1 MPESSSTKKRSRV
14 GLNPETLASSLVLVL
29 LVNVVQRSVGFGR
42 AVLFCRWLEP
52 DQLGYWEMAY
62 GFLMLA
68 APMAVLGLPGSFGRY
83 LERFRQQGQ
92 LWLFLRRTSLWTALL
107 AGGTIGLLAWQRET
121 VAAFVF
127 GDASFSGLAAGV
139 IACLGV
145 VILHHFFE
153 AIFAGLRMYRV
164 VSAMHFAQSMAFAA
178 ISLTLLAWWRPTAES
193 LVLGYGTAC
202 VVSILGVLAW
212 TALRVH
218 HGPDSGDSIAHREF
232 WLPLMQFAVW
242 VWVTNLLT
250 NVFGVVD
257 RYMILHWGGFEGEEA
272 LVQVGN
278 YHTSCIVPILLISV
292 ANLVVGA
299 MTPHLSHDWESG
311 RRDAVSDRLN
321 LAMKLA
327 SLAMLGAG
335 LLVLGLSPLL
345 FHYAFGDK
353 YAAGLAV
360 MPWTL
365 TACVWSALL
374 LIAQQYVWCA
384 EKSHRASVPL
394 VIGLATN
401 VVLNLVLLPRFGLA
415 GAVAA
420 TAGATL
426 LALLA
431 QLEVNRRSGM
441 RVHRGVWVV
450 VFAPALLAIDP
461 FAAAVGGCLLLVL
474 AVARGWVLTPEERA
488 AFGEAVEHR
497 LEQITNRLRRRSAS
511 LPETST
517 T

>member
-1 MPESSSTKKRSRV
+1 MNKRARV
-14 GLNPETLASSLVLVL
+14 GLRPETLASSLVLVL
-29 LVNVVQRSVGFGR
+29 LVNLVQRSVGFGR

-68 APMAVLGLPGSFGRY
+68 APLAVLGLPGSFGRY

-92 LWLFLRRTSLWTALL
+92 LWLFLRRTSLWTTLL
-107 AGGTIGLLAWQRET
+107 AGGTIGLLAWRREA

-127 GDASFSGLAAGV
+127 GDTSHAGLAAGV
-139 IACLGV
+139 IACLGI

-164 VSAMHFAQSMAFAA
+164 VSAMHFAQSLAFAA
-178 ISLTLLAWWRPTAES
+178 ISLTLLVCWRPAAES
-193 LVLGYGTAC
+193 LVIGYGAAC
-202 VVSILGVLAW
+202 VASILGVVCWAL
-212 TALRVH
+212 LRVH
-218 HGPDSGDSIAHREF
+218 HGPDRGDSTSHREF
-232 WLPLMQFAVW
+232 WPPLMRFAVW

-257 RYMILHWGGFEGEEA
+257 RYMILHWGGFEGDEA

-292 ANLVVGA
+292 ANLMANA
-299 MTPHLSHDWESG
+299 MTPHLSHEWEAG
-311 RRDAVSDRLN
+311 HRETVSARLN
-321 LAMKLA
+321 LALKA
-327 SLAMLGAG
+327 TTLAMLGAG
-335 LLVLGLSPLL
+335 LVVLGLCPLL

-353 YAAGLAV
+353 YAAGLEV

-365 TACVWSALL
+365 TACVWAGLL
-374 LIAQQYVWCA
+374 LVAQQYVWCN
-384 EKSHRASVPL
+384 EKSHRATGPL
-394 VIGLATN
+394 VLGLAAN
-401 VVLNLVLLPRFGLA
+401 VALNLVLLPRFGLA

-420 TAGATL
+420 TAAATL

-441 RVHRGVWVV
+441 RVHGGVWFA
-450 VFAPALLAIDP
+450 VFTPALLIVGPYATT
-461 FAAAVGGCLLLVL
+461 AGGCLLLIL
-474 AVARGWVLTPEERA
+474 AVGRGWVFTAAERKE
-488 AFGEAVEHR
+488 FTELIEQR
-497 LEQITNRLRRRSAS
+497 LEPFARRLRRSPS
-511 LPETST
+511 PFTDT
-517 T
+517 TTG

>member
-1 MPESSSTKKRSRV
+1 MPEAAANHKRARV
-14 GLNPETLASSLVLVL
+14 GLRPETLASSLVLVL

-68 APMAVLGLPGSFGRY
+68 APLAVLGLPGSFGRY

-92 LWLFLRRTSLWTALL
+92 LWLFLQRTSLWTALL
-107 AGGTIGLLAWQRET
+107 AGSTIGLLAWQREA

-127 GDASFSGLAAGV
+127 GDATHAGLAAGV
-139 IACLGV
+139 IACLGI

-178 ISLTLLAWWRPTAES
+178 ISLALLACWRPAAES
-193 LVLGYGTAC
+193 LVIGYGAAC
-202 VVSILGVLAW
+202 LASILGVLAW
-212 TALRVH
+212 ALLRVH
-218 HGPDSGDSIAHREF
+218 HGPDHGASTTHLEF
-232 WLPLMQFAVW
+232 WPPLMRFAVW

-257 RYMILHWGGFEGEEA
+257 RYMILHWGGFQGDEA

-292 ANLVVGA
+292 ANLMVNA
-299 MTPHLSHDWESG
+299 MTPHLSHEWEAG
-311 RRDAVSDRLN
+311 RRDAVSGRLN
-321 LAMKLA
+321 LALKVA
-327 SLAMLGAG
+327 ALAMLGAG
-335 LLVLGLSPLL
+335 LLVLGLCPLL

-360 MPWTL
+360 LPWTV
-365 TACVWSALL
+365 TACVWAALL
-374 LIAQQYVWCA
+374 LVAQQYVWCT
-384 EKSHRASVPL
+384 EQSHRATVPL
-394 VIGLATN
+394 ALGLASN
-401 VVLNLVLLPRFGLA
+401 IGLNLVLLPRFGLA
-415 GAVAA
+415 GAVSA
-420 TAGATL
+420 TAAATL

-441 RVHRGVWVV
+441 RIHRGVW
-450 VFAPALLAIDP
+450 FAIFTPALLAINP
-461 FAAAVGGCLLLVL
+461 FAAAACGCLLLVIV
-474 AVARGWVLTPEERA
+474 VARGWVSTAEERA
-488 AFGEAVEHR
+488 EFNAVIER
-497 LEQITNRLRRRSAS
+497 RVEQLTRRLRRPAS
-511 LPETST
+511 PLPEST
-517 T
+517 TT